1 MNESYKGEYTM
12 KNSKY
17 QRITITLT
25 PSQLDFLSNLMEAEG
40 YETMSRTVRVLVQKY
55 EKEIRQTKDS

>member
-25 PSQLDFLSNLMEAEG
+25 PEQLDLLSQIMEAEG